1 MSQIEILPVR
11 CLKDNYA
18 YLLHANGRTALFDA
32 PEPAPILSALT
43 ERGWQ
48 LDQILLTHHHDD
60 HIRAVPELVAATGAT
75 VTGGA
80 ADAHRLP
87 PLDRALRPGDV
98 TEAAGLPAQVIDVS
112 GHTIGHVAFYVP
124 DAEAAF
130 TGDSLMA
137 IGCGR
142 IFEGDAPMMW
152 ASLQRLNALPA
163 ETLICSGHDYCVSNG
178 AFALSVDPENPELRA
193 RLADTAAAARPCA
206 PATLAEERATNPFL
220 RAPDLAPSLGFSDAE
235 EAFAAL
241 RSMKDRF

>member
-32 PEPAPILSALT
+32 PEAAPILSALT

-75 VTGGA
+75 VTGAA
-80 ADAHRLP
+80 ADGHRLP

-98 TEAAGLPAQVIDVS
+98 TEAAGLPAQVIDVP
-112 GHTIGHVAFYVP
+112 GHTIGHVAFYLP
-124 DAEAAF
+124 EAQAAF

>member
-32 PEPAPILSALT
+32 SEAAPILSALT
-43 ERGWQ
+43 ERGWH

-75 VTGGA
+75 VTGAA
-80 ADAHRLP
+80 ADGHRLP

-98 TEAAGLPAQVIDVS
+98 TEAAGLPAQVIDVP
-112 GHTIGHVAFYVP
+112 GHTIGHVAFYLP
-124 DAEAAF
+124 EAQAAF